1 MKGMEIKKMNDK
13 KYISVSQYAKI
24 KGITQ
29 QAVYKQL
36 KNKLKDFLIVVEGKK
51 CLKIEVLN
59 EVEKESLNEVQ
70 QPIQQ
75 PFNNSIQPF
84 LQQQIEEKDKIIES
98 LLRQVELLQQQNTNL
113 TDLLHNTQYLMAAEQ
128 QKFLQGQIKQES
140 EETEITA
147 EPKEKKGFF
156 SWLKRK

>member
-24 KGITQ
+24 KGISQ

-59 EVEKESLNEVQ
+59 EVQQQSLNEVQ

-75 PFNNSIQPF
+75 PFNNPIQPF
-84 LQQQIEEKDKIIES
+84 LQQQIEEKDKTIES
-98 LLRQVELLQQQNTNL
+98 LLRQVETLQEQNGKL
-113 TDLLHNTQYLMAAEQ
+113 TELLHNSQCLLAAEKKLYIEQ
-128 QKFLQGQIKQES
+128 ETKQENK
-140 EETEITA
+140 ETISTA
-147 EPKEKKGFF
+147 EPKERKGFLSLF
-156 SWLKRK
+156 KRK